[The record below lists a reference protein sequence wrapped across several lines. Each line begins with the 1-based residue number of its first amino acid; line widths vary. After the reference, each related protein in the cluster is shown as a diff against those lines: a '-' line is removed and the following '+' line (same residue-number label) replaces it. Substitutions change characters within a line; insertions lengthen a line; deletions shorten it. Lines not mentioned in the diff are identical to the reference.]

1 MAMNSKITHIEY
13 YLPEQVVTNKDL
25 ARDNPDWNFELIEP
39 KTGILMRHTA
49 KKNESA
55 SDLAV
60 CAAERLFENHG
71 IDRNSIDTLLFC
83 TQSPDY
89 ILPTTACVI
98 QERLKLP
105 NSIAAFD
112 FNLGCSGYIYG
123 LAIASSMINAGI
135 SNKVLFLCAETYSK
149 YIYPNDRTSR
159 TVFGDGGA
167 ATLIE
172 TSVTPGMIGPFV
184 LGTDGKGKDK
194 IIVCPE
200 ADAGEE
206 KQHLHIDGA
215 GVFMFTMSKVPVC
228 VKGLLVKAEKEISD
242 IDFFVFHQASKVV
255 IDNIV
260 RILSLDETKV
270 FRGYEKVGNTVS
282 ASIPIALKQAQQ
294 EGHIK
299 KGDLIMLVGFGVGYS
314 WGANLIRWEGGV

>member
-1 MAMNSKITHIEY
+1 MIKAKITHIEY
-13 YLPEQVVTNKDL
+13 YLPERIVTNKDL
-25 ARDNPDWNFELIEP
+25 VKDNTDWDFKLIEP
-39 KTGILMRHTA
+39 KTGVLSRHIV
-49 KKNESA
+49 KEDEPS

-60 CAAERLFENHG
+60 RAAEKLFEKND

-98 QERLKLP
+98 QEKLKLP
-105 NSIAAFD
+105 TNTLAFD

-123 LAIASSMINAGI
+123 LAVAGSMVSAGI
-135 SNKVLFLCAETYSK
+135 SKKVLLLCAETYSK
-149 YIYPNDRTSR
+149 YIAPDDRTSR

-167 ATLIE
+167 ATLI
-172 TSVTPGMIGPFV
+172 TPSKTAGMLGPFV

-194 IIVCPE
+194 IIVR
-200 ADAGEE
+200 
-206 KQHLHIDGA
+206 QQRLHVDGPA
-215 GVFMFTMSKVPVC
+215 VFMFTMNKVPIC
-228 VKGLLVKAEKEISD
+228 VKELLAKSKKKISD
-242 IDFFVFHQASKVV
+242 IDQFIFHQASKVV

-260 RILSLDETKV
+260 RILSLDESRV

-282 ASIPIALKQAQQ
+282 ASIPIALKQAQ
-294 EGHIK
+294 EEECIK

-314 WGANLIRWEGGV
+314 WGANLVTWEGGT